1 VIVYF
6 TGAPLATREYLE
18 LMQGR
23 RVMYSFVARRRSA
36 WADLSR
42 FGGVALDS
50 GAYSVWRRGA
60 KVDLGEYAD
69 YCARLEGSLDWY
81 ANLDS
86 IADWRLTLANQAT
99 LERRGLRPVPV
110 FHLGEPWALLD
121 DLAIAYER
129 VAIGRGPG
137 MEFARVVSAL
147 DTVFTRYTDEE
158 GSPLVR
164 FHGFR
169 MTDRRIMARFPFES
183 VDSTTWI
190 AGNAYGM
197 LPTDTGR
204 AGGFSFLGDETKA
217 RVWLEFFDAA
227 PKAYRY
233 ARNCR
238 TVGGDAR
245 PRRQGRRN
253 SNFTGRGL
261 RHELA
266 SGPVGLGPREA
277 IDVR

>member
-6 TGAPLATREYLE
+6 TGAPLATPDYLE
-18 LMQGR
+18 LMKGR
-23 RVMYSFVARRRSA
+23 RVMYSFVARNRSA
-36 WADLSR
+36 WADLSH
-42 FGGVALDS
+42 FAGVALDS

-81 ANLDS
+81 ANLDA
-86 IADWRLTLANQAT
+86 IADWRMTLANQAA

-121 DLAIAYER
+121 DLAICYER

-137 MEFARVVSAL
+137 MKLDEVWSAL
-147 DTVFTRYTDEE
+147 DTVFTRYTNED
-158 GSPLVR
+158 GAPTVR

-169 MTDRRIMARFPFES
+169 MTDRRVMATFPFDS

-204 AGGFSFLGDETKA
+204 AGGFAFLSDKTKA

-227 PKAYRY
+227 PKAYKYVHHPHHVPCSR
-233 ARNCR
+233 
-238 TVGGDAR
+238 R
-245 PRRQGRRN
+245 PQRQELGRISN
-253 SNFTGRGL
+253 STRRGL
-261 RHELA
+261 RHDLA
-266 SGPVGLGPREA
+266 SALER
-277 IDVR
+277 R